1 MLAEPLKFFG
11 IVEKVVKKIST
22 NTNDITVKL
31 TIVVSD
37 HDNKKAEVLRKSADM
52 EAMEYFEIIIR
63 NEGRSD

>member
-1 MLAEPLKFFG
+1 MLNEPLKFFG

-31 TIVVSD
+31 TIQVSD
-37 HDNKKAEVLRKSADM
+37 YENKKAEVLRKLADT

-63 NEGRSD
+63 NEGRSN